1 MIPFDRRPT
10 QGPVLILLP
19 AMGVAARFYESF
31 AAELERT
38 CDAAVLSLDLP
49 GQGTNPLRADRGDDY
64 GYWDVVG
71 HCIPDAIRRAMASHP
86 GRPLLLIGHS
96 LGGQLALV
104 ATAHMADMLCGLVLI
119 AAGTA
124 HWRAWPSGARWR
136 AAMTVHAIRA
146 AAAILPWYPG
156 RHLGFGGNQARR
168 FMADWSFNACT
179 GRYRLDGS
187 AHTPED
193 IENALRE
200 VRLPVLSISVRGDPI
215 APTGAENE
223 LLAKIPCAPIA
234 CAAIDGVKTDH
245 PWRRHFSWARSP
257 VEVTTVV
264 ADWLAARA
272 RLPASAPGVSSG

>member
-1 MIPFDRRPT
+1 MIPSDRTRT
-10 QGPVLILLP
+10 QGPVFILLP

-49 GQGTNPLRADRGDDY
+49 GQGSSPLRADRGDDY
-64 GYWDVVG
+64 GYCDVVE
-71 HCIPDAIRRAMASHP
+71 HCIPDAIRRAMTSYP

-104 ATAHMADMLCGLVLI
+104 ATAHMADVLCGLVLI

-124 HWRAWPSGARWR
+124 HWRVWPSGARCR

-156 RHLGFGGNQARR
+156 RHLGFGGSQARR
-168 FMADWSFNACT
+168 FMSDWSFNACT

-187 AHTPED
+187 ARTPEE
-193 IENALRE
+193 IENTLRE
-200 VRLPVLSISVRGDPI
+200 VRLPVLSISVRDDPI

-223 LLAKIPCAPIA
+223 LLAKIPCARVDR
-234 CAAIDGVKTDH
+234 AAIAGVETDG
-245 PWRRHFSWARSP
+245 PWKRHFSWARSP
-257 VEVTTVV
+257 VEATTVV
-264 ADWLAARA
+264 ADWL
-272 RLPASAPGVSSG
+272 PHSGKGRTG